1 MNMASAKNA
10 SSNLVASF
18 QNYYGFTQPP
28 FSLAPNTEFYVEI
41 KPQLECFNVLS
52 YALQAG
58 EGFIKITG
66 EVGTGKTL
74 LCRRLLNSLQDE
86 DIVSIYIP
94 NPALSPEALW
104 RAMGHELG
112 LSVTSLDI
120 YQVQEKIQQS
130 LLSLAQQG
138 RAVVLVVDEAQCIPE
153 NSLEALRLI
162 SNLETESRS
171 LIQIV
176 LFGQPELDILLAQD
190 RFRQLKQRITY
201 SAELKPMDD
210 ASLQHYIQQRMI
222 LAGYRGMPVFEKKAL
237 KLMVKATEGI
247 PRLINI
253 IAQKALLSA
262 FGRGEC
268 SVSEAHVRA
277 AVNDTE
283 GAKKLTNNKFYWRE
297 IMLVAL
303 LSSWVLVH
311 ELS

>member
-201 SAELKPMDD
+201 SAELKPMDE

-262 FGRGEC
+262 FGRGEY

>member
-41 KPQLECFNVLS
+41 RPQLECFNVLS

-112 LSVTSLDI
+112 LPVTSLDI

-162 SNLETESRS
+162 SNLEAESRS

-176 LFGQPELDILLAQD
+176 LFGQPELDILLAQN

-222 LAGYRGMPVFEKKAL
+222 LAGYRGMPVFEKKAI

-262 FGRGEC
+262 FGRGQY
-268 SVSEAHVRA
+268 SVSKADVRA

-303 LSSWVLVH
+303 LSLWVLVH

>member
-1 MNMASAKNA
+1 MNMASTRKA
-10 SSNLVASF
+10 STSIVASF
-18 QNYYGFTQPP
+18 QNYYGFTQQP

-74 LCRRLLNSLQDE
+74 LCRRLLNSLKDE
-86 DIVSIYIP
+86 GIVSVYIP
-94 NPALSPEALW
+94 KPALSPEALW

-112 LSVTSLDI
+112 LQVKSLDI
-120 YQVQEKIQQS
+120 HQVQEKIQQC
-130 LLSLAQQG
+130 LLLLAQEG

-153 NSLEALRLI
+153 DSLEALRLI
-162 SNLETESRS
+162 SNLEAESRS

-176 LFGQPELDILLAQD
+176 LFGQPELNTLLAQN

-210 ASLQHYIQQRMI
+210 TSLQHYIQQRMI
-222 LAGYRGMPVFEKKAL
+222 LAGYRGMPIFEKKAL
-237 KLMVKATEGI
+237 KLMVRATEGV

-253 IAQKALLSA
+253 IAQKALFSA
-262 FGRGEC
+262 FGRGEHH
-268 SVSEAHVRA
+268 VSEANVRA

-283 GAKKLTNNKFYWRE
+283 GAKQLSNNKFYWRE
-297 IMLVAL
+297 VLLVIL

-311 ELS
+311 EFS

>member
-112 LSVTSLDI
+112 LPVTNLDI

-130 LLSLAQQG
+130 LLSLAQEG

-162 SNLETESRS
+162 SNLEAESRS

-176 LFGQPELDILLAQD
+176 LFGQPELDILLAQN

-262 FGRGEC
+262 FGRGEY
-268 SVSEAHVRA
+268 SVSEVHVRA

-303 LSSWVLVH
+303 LSLWVLVH

>member
-1 MNMASAKNA
+1 MNMAR
-10 SSNLVASF
+10 SNIVAGF
-18 QNYYGFTQPP
+18 QDYYGFTKQP

-41 KPQLECFNVLS
+41 KSQLECFNVLS

-74 LCRRLLNSLQDE
+74 LCRRLLNSLE
-86 DIVSIYIP
+86 TEGVVSVYIP

-104 RAMGHELG
+104 RAVGHELG
-112 LSVTSLDI
+112 LQIKRLDLH
-120 YQVQEKIQQS
+120 QVQEKIQQA
-130 LLSLAQQG
+130 LLSFAQQG

-153 NSLEALRLI
+153 DSLEALRLI
-162 SNLETESRS
+162 SNLEAESRS

-176 LFGQPELDILLAQD
+176 LFGQPELNTLLAQN

-237 KLMVKATEGI
+237 KLMVKGTEGV

-253 IAQKALLSA
+253 IAQKSLFSA
-262 FGRGEC
+262 FGRGDRNI
-268 SVSEAHVRA
+268 SESHVRA

-283 GAKKLTNNKFYWRE
+283 GAKSLSITNRFYWRE
-297 IMLVAL
+297 ITLIVL
-303 LSSWVLVH
+303 LASWVVIH
-311 ELS
+311 EFS

>member
-104 RAMGHELG
+104 RAMGHELS
-112 LSVTSLDI
+112 LPITSLDI

-153 NSLEALRLI
+153 NSLEALRLN
-162 SNLETESRS
+162 SNLEAESRS

-176 LFGQPELDILLAQD
+176 LFGQPELDILLAQN

-222 LAGYRGMPVFEKKAL
+222 LAGYRGMPVFEKKAI

-262 FGRGEC
+262 FGRGQY
-268 SVSEAHVRA
+268 SVSKADVRA

-303 LSSWVLVH
+303 LSLWVLVH

>member
-1 MNMASAKNA
+1 MSLAGL
-10 SSNLVASF
+10 NLVEGF
-18 QNYYGFTQPP
+18 QDYYGFKEQP

-74 LCRRLLNSLQDE
+74 LCRRLLNSLKE
-86 DIVSIYIP
+86 EGIVSVYIP

-104 RAMGHELG
+104 RAIGHELG
-112 LSVTSLDI
+112 LRIKTLGI
-120 YQVQEKIQQS
+120 HQVQEKIQKK
-130 LLSLAQQG
+130 LLASAQDG
-138 RAVVLVVDEAQCIPE
+138 RSVVLVVDEAQCIPE
-153 NSLEALRLI
+153 DSLEALRLI
-162 SNLETESRS
+162 SNLEAESRS

-176 LFGQPELDILLAQD
+176 LFGQPELNTLLAQN

-210 ASLQHYIQQRMI
+210 SSLQHYIQQRMV
-222 LAGYRGMPVFEKKAL
+222 LAGYRGMPLFEDKAL
-237 KLMVKATEGI
+237 KLMVKATEGV

-253 IAQKALLSA
+253 IAQKALFSA
-262 FGRGEC
+262 YGSGDRL
-268 SVSEAHVRA
+268 VSEAHIRA
-277 AVNDTE
+277 AINDTE
-283 GAKKLTNNKFYWRE
+283 GAKSIREKNLFNWRE
-297 IMLVAL
+297 VTLVSL
-303 LSSWVLVH
+303 LILWVAIH

>member
-52 YALQAG
+52 YALQTG

-86 DIVSIYIP
+86 EIVSIYIP

-112 LSVTSLDI
+112 LPVTSLDI

-171 LIQIV
+171 LIQII
-176 LFGQPELDILLAQD
+176 LFGQPELDTLLAQD

-262 FGRGEC
+262 FGRGEHC
-268 SVSEAHVRA
+268 VSEAHVRA

-283 GAKKLTNNKFYWRE
+283 GAKKITNSKLYWRE

-303 LSSWVLVH
+303 LSLWVIVH

>member
-1 MNMASAKNA
+1 MNMASANET
-10 SSNLVASF
+10 STSIVASF
-18 QNYYGFTQPP
+18 QKYYGFTQQP

-74 LCRRLLNSLQDE
+74 LCRRLLNSLQGE
-86 DIVSIYIP
+86 GIVSVYIP
-94 NPALSPEALW
+94 NPAMSPEALW

-112 LSVTSLDI
+112 LQVKNLDI
-120 YQVQEKIQQS
+120 HQVQEKIQQS
-130 LLSLAQQG
+130 VLSLAQEG

-153 NSLEALRLI
+153 DSLEALRLI
-162 SNLETESRS
+162 SNLEAESRS

-176 LFGQPELDILLAQD
+176 LFGQPELDTLLAQN

-210 ASLQHYIQQRMI
+210 TSLQHYIFQRMI

-237 KLMVKATEGI
+237 KLMVRATGGV

-253 IAQKALLSA
+253 IAQKSLFSA
-262 FGRGEC
+262 FGRGEHY
-268 SVSEAHVRA
+268 VSAVNVLA
-277 AVNDTE
+277 AVHDTE
-283 GAKKLTNNKFYWRE
+283 GAKHLSNNKFYWRE
-297 IMLVAL
+297 VMLVIL